1 MTADLTGTAALT
13 RLAFRRDRV
22 MLPVWVYVI
31 IGSTASTAYTLK
43 KLYPQASSRAALAAT
58 ASSNPA
64 LRFLYGRLYG
74 DSIGALTAWR
84 YGVWAALFTVVM
96 TVFLVVRHTRAD
108 EESGRLEL
116 VGSAAVGR
124 RAPLTAG
131 LLVAVQA
138 NVLLTVLLGLVLSLI
153 GLPLTGAA
161 ALSLAIG
168 GCGLAFTGISAVAAQ
183 LASGARAARGLTL
196 GVLAVAF
203 MFRAVGDTGTISWL
217 SWLSPLGWTE
227 LVRPFSGERWWV
239 LALPVA
245 VCVLGTG
252 IAFALAARRDLG
264 AGLLPDRPGPP
275 SASAF
280 LRGPLGLAWRLQRGP
295 LLGWLSGYVVLF
307 AVSGAA
313 AKGIGQLFGT
323 STALEREFTRVGG
336 QAGIT
341 NAYLAA
347 LMLLAG
353 LAAAAYATS
362 VVLGLRAD
370 ETGNLAE
377 PVLATAVGRV
387 RWAMGHIVVAV
398 IGAAV
403 LLAAGGVAAGLG
415 YGLRVG
421 AAGTE
426 SVHLLGAG
434 LAQLPAALM
443 LAAIAVLVFGLVP
456 SASVGIA
463 WTVVGVVVV
472 LQLFGQVLQ
481 FSHWV
486 MDVSPFTQ
494 VPRLPGGTVFVAPL
508 VWLSVAAITCCL
520 AGLYTFRRRDIG

>member
-168 GCGLAFTGISAVAAQ
+168 SCGLAFTGISAR
-183 LASGARAARGLTL
+183 S
-196 GVLAVAF
+196 
-203 MFRAVGDTGTISWL
+203 
-217 SWLSPLGWTE
+217 E
-227 LVRPFSGERWWV
+227 ER
-239 LALPVA
+239 
-245 VCVLGTG
+245 
-252 IAFALAARRDLG
+252 
-264 AGLLPDRPGPP
+264 
-275 SASAF
+275 
-280 LRGPLGLAWRLQRGP
+280 
-295 LLGWLSGYVVLF
+295 
-307 AVSGAA
+307 
-313 AKGIGQLFGT
+313 
-323 STALEREFTRVGG
+323 RV
-336 QAGIT
+336 
-341 NAYLAA
+341 
-347 LMLLAG
+347 
-353 LAAAAYATS
+353 
-362 VVLGLRAD
+362 
-370 ETGNLAE
+370 
-377 PVLATAVGRV
+377 
-387 RWAMGHIVVAV
+387 
-398 IGAAV
+398 
-403 LLAAGGVAAGLG
+403 
-415 YGLRVG
+415 
-421 AAGTE
+421 
-426 SVHLLGAG
+426 
-434 LAQLPAALM
+434 
-443 LAAIAVLVFGLVP
+443 
-456 SASVGIA
+456 
-463 WTVVGVVVV
+463 
-472 LQLFGQVLQ
+472 
-481 FSHWV
+481 
-486 MDVSPFTQ
+486 
-494 VPRLPGGTVFVAPL
+494 
-508 VWLSVAAITCCL
+508 
-520 AGLYTFRRRDIG
+520 